1 MMMGAPQ
8 APMAMPMQGSY
19 QPNTNN
25 YGYTDYAAGVGP
37 SQPQQ
42 QQPMGF
48 HQPQQQQQQPLPAQM
63 GAPQLPG
70 QFAMFQ
76 QPIVQDMALQ
86 YGQRLADQG
95 KEQLEKYI
103 PITRLKYYFAVD
115 NKYVINKIRLL
126 FFPFTHRDWSL
137 KYDQDNPVQPRY
149 DINAPDL
156 YIPLMA
162 YITYVVLAGLVL
174 GMQDRFSPEQLGIQA
189 SSALAYAIMELIVY
203 SLTLYI
209 GNIQT
214 MLKTLD
220 LVAFA
225 GYKFVIINACLVVS
239 ILFRSSGYYLC
250 LLYASITL
258 AFFLVSTIDNN
269 CDNELHT
276 RCTQLIV
283 KLCAC
288 SCVRSKR
295 RCWPNQPKHRRPPP
309 ATTCTASRRL
319 GAASSTTIGPATSDV
334 STSCCSSPV
343 CSPYSPSSCPTT
355 SYRPRRLPN
364 TYHHTI
370 LTVCTPVTV
379 IRCTAIHSKMKTQ
392 RISFYL
398 ILIVQGLIWVVG
410 N

>member
-1 MMMGAPQ
+1 MTRKPKRVVDKNAIGTSSGGNTYMQQPIPDPVFQPQ
-8 APMAMPMQGSY
+8 PQQQGFNPPGTF
-19 QPNTNN
+19 QPANN
-25 YGYTDYAAGVGP
+25 YGYSDYGP
-37 SQPQQ
+37 GPNAPAPQQ
-42 QQPMGF
+42 QQHAPNRGGF
-48 HQPQQQQQQPLPAQM
+48 PAQPQPMAGGG

-115 NKYVINKIRLL
+115 NKYVVNKIRLL

-156 YIPLMA
+156 YIPVMA

-189 SSALAYAIMELIVY
+189 SSALAYTIMELIVY

-220 LVAFA
+220 LFAFA
-225 GYKFVIINACLVVS
+225 GYKFVVINACLVVS
-239 ILFRSSGYYLC
+239 ILFRSSGYYMC
-250 LLYASITL
+250 LLYSSITL
-258 AFFLVSTIDNN
+258 GFFLVSN
-269 CDNELHT
+269 
-276 RCTQLIV
+276 
-283 KLCAC
+283 
-288 SCVRSKR
+288 RSS
-295 RCWPNQPKHRRPPP
+295 H
-309 ATTCTASRRL
+309 
-319 GAASSTTIGPATSDV
+319 
-334 STSCCSSPV
+334 
-343 CSPYSPSSCPTT
+343 
-355 SYRPRRLPN
+355 
-364 TYHHTI
+364 
-370 LTVCTPVTV
+370 
-379 IRCTAIHSKMKTQ
+379 
-392 RISFYL
+392 
-398 ILIVQGLIWVVG
+398 
-410 N
+410 